1 MSAKQETTGEPV
13 DLNGAIR
20 NVMAISQS
28 QLERNRVLVRE
39 EPTDNLPQ
47 LRGIR
52 VRLQPVTLNLPL
64 NASDA
69 INIVGSGSTFM
80 TVRTKVN
87 DDGSVQV
94 EVQDLGVGAAL
105 EVNEKHIRSLLL
117 D

>member
-1 MSAKQETTGEPV
+1 
-13 DLNGAIR
+13 
-20 NVMAISQS
+20 
-28 QLERNRVLVRE
+28 
-39 EPTDNLPQ
+39 
-47 LRGIR
+47 
-52 VRLQPVTLNLPL
+52 
-64 NASDA
+64 
-69 INIVGSGSTFM
+69 M